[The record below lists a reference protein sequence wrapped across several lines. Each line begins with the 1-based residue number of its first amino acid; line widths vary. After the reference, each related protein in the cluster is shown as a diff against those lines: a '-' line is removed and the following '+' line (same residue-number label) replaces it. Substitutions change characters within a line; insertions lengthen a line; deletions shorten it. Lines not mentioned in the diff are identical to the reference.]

1 MWISFLFYPVVCFV
15 TASNHFFF
23 IFAYVK
29 IIRLSR
35 YDACLCYG
43 AVIELNALLGLELVE
58 RRDGSQ
64 V

>member
-1 MWISFLFYPVVCFV
+1 MDFFSILPGSLFCNRVE
-15 TASNHFFF
+15 SFFF